1 MLATI
6 VFVALAQDRQIVPRP
21 SPAPL
26 TYQTVQTGY
35 GDQTQEDARITV
47 HFVAKTEDGETV
59 ADTEARGMPFTF
71 LLGQDTARGFWHVAV
86 RGHRVGTVR
95 TVQMSASTV
104 GLEIDGDPM
113 LTVTV
118 RIARVAPLQGELR

>member
-71 LLGQDTARGFWHVAV
+71 LLGQDTARGFWHEAV

-95 TVQMSASTV
+95 SVQMLASSV
-104 GLEIDGDPM
+104 GLELDDDPM

-118 RIARVAPLQGELR
+118 RIVRVAPLSSELR